1 MTALNLF
8 NDGERIF
15 NFDAY
20 KNIRF
25 QEPEKKMLLLRK
37 NYFHLNWSKL
47 YVRLKYLLSP
57 LKRSRGEQKLLMND
71 KFGCLILILSLSY
84 PCVKS
89 KLEKLQG
96 HKVVAVMSHKLN
108 LLLLVCSEIL
118 MLMRFGA
125 VILFI
130 SIR

>member
-71 KFGCLILILSLSY
+71 EFGCLILILSLSY
-84 PCVKS
+84 PYVKS

-96 HKVVAVMSHKLN
+96 HKVVAVMSHKFN

-118 MLMRFGA
+118 MLIRFGA